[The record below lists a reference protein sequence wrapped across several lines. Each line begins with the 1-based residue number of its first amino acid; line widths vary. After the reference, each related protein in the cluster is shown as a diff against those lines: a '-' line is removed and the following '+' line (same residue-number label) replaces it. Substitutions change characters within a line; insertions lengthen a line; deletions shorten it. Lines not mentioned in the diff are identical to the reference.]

1 MPGEKS
7 WGEAMPYRAIR
18 SARNVLL
25 ILGLMVLMAP
35 PVHAGA
41 RDVFA
46 TGFDV
51 VFLRP
56 LGVVRTAVGAILF
69 FPFALVTLPAGPAKD
84 FDSRMDSAREGF
96 DLFVATPARYTF
108 VRPLGDL

>member
-1 MPGEKS
+1 
-7 WGEAMPYRAIR
+7 
-18 SARNVLL
+18 
-25 ILGLMVLMAP
+25 MVLMAP
-35 PVHAGA
+35 PAHAGA

-56 LGVVRTAVGAILF
+56 LGVFRTAVGAVLF
-69 FPFALVTLPAGPAKD
+69 FPFVLVTLPAGPAED
-84 FDSRMDSAREGF
+84 FDTRMDNVREGF
-96 DLFVATPARYTF
+96 DLFVATPAHYTF